1 MKSLLPLIPYLKIR
15 KWKLIW
21 GTIFVSISIF
31 LQSLYPMVIG
41 NAVDEITNKTTNYSY
56 LNYAFLSVGLIL
68 IGGVFLF
75 LTRRTI
81 IVASREIE
89 NDLRHDFFEHLQKL
103 PKEFFDKTSTGDLMA
118 HATNDIN
125 NIRNFL
131 GPGIMYSIQTIL
143 RTVVT
148 LIIMIN
154 ISMKISLLAL
164 IPLPLITLLVYKV
177 MKTVYGRS
185 QKVQESFS
193 ALTTKV
199 QENFSGIRVMKSYV
213 REISEINRFVSVSA
227 DYQKKNLSLARI
239 QSYSFPMMFL
249 LTSLSVIIVVYFGG
263 VEVINGKLS
272 LGNVTEF
279 IVYLG
284 QLTWPMI
291 AFGWVIN
298 LIQRASPSMDRIMKI
313 RNTEPAVKDGDG
325 VSFDIKPENINGEI
339 EFNNV
344 SFKYPGTEYYVLKN
358 INLKIKKG
366 TSLGIIGQTGCGKST
381 LINLIPRVYDV
392 EEGNLSV
399 DGYDIKKIPLLTL
412 RESVGIV
419 PQESFL
425 FSDTLEKNIAY
436 SSDFVTEEKMIES
449 SKLAGLFKDVNM
461 FPEKFKTLIGERG
474 VTLSGGQ
481 KQRTSIARAIYKKP
495 KILILDDSLSAV
507 DTNTEEEILRGLKE
521 VLSDRTTIIISHR
534 ISTLKNLDNIIVID
548 NHTIAEQ
555 GTHDELL
562 EKKGIYYGIHVKQ
575 LLEEEIEEM

>member
-1 MKSLLPLIPYLKIR
+1 MKSLLPLIPYLKVR

-21 GTIFVSISIF
+21 GTIFVSVSIF

-41 NAVDEITNKTTNYSY
+41 NAVDEITNKTTNYTY
-56 LNYAFLSVGLIL
+56 LYYALLSVGLIL
-68 IGGVFLF
+68 VGGVFLF

-131 GPGIMYSIQTIL
+131 GPGIMYSIQTFL

-148 LIIMIN
+148 LIIMFN
-154 ISMKISLLAL
+154 ISSKISFLAL
-164 IPLPLITLLVYKV
+164 IPLPLISMLVYKV

-263 VEVINGKLS
+263 VEVIKGNMT

-313 RNTEPAVKDGDG
+313 RNTEPAVKDNEG
-325 VSFDIKPENINGEI
+325 VSFDIKPENLNGEI
-339 EFNNV
+339 EFKNV
-344 SFKYPGTEYYVLKN
+344 SFKYPGTDYYVLRN
-358 INLKIKKG
+358 INLKIQKG

-392 EEGNLSV
+392 EEGQLIL
-399 DGYDIKKIPLLTL
+399 DGNDIRKIPLLTL

-436 SSDFVTEEKMIES
+436 SSDFVTEERMIES
-449 SKLAGLFKDVNM
+449 SKLAGLFKDVHM

-481 KQRTSIARAIYKKP
+481 KQRTSLARAIYKKP

-548 NHTIAEQ
+548 DHTIAEQ

-562 EKKGIYYGIHVKQ
+562 EKKGIYYDIHVKQ